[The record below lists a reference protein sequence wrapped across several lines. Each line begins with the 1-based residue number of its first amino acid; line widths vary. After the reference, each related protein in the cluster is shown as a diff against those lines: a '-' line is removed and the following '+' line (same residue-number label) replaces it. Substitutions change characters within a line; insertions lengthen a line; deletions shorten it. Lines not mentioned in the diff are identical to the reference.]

1 MSDLG
6 KQLDIFSTTLEKFK
20 FTKPIR
26 LIELFAGY
34 GSQSLALDYLGAD
47 YESFRICEWA
57 VNSILAYKELHFP
70 DDKKD
75 YSKNL
80 SDDELKQQLLDYG
93 ISADYNKPMTKEQ
106 ISRKS
111 GEWARKVYNAI
122 KSTHNLVD
130 VSKVTGKS
138 LTMRDRKRVQ
148 VMLTYSFP
156 CQDLSLAGKLGGMKE
171 GSGTRSSMIWEVGR
185 ILTELKEEK
194 QLPDVL
200 LMENVPQVC
209 GEKNRED
216 FNKWLN
222 FLENLGYQSYY
233 KILSATDYGIPQTR
247 RRCFVISLLGE
258 YYYDFPDGFPLELK
272 LKDMLED
279 SASDKYYLSEKMIKF
294 FYSNEAKQKEK
305 GNGFRFGV
313 SDGNVIAKT
322 ITTGA
327 GHRMDDNYIKVR
339 NVDEKYYLSKK
350 MIDYISETGT
360 KNFINNDCK
369 INLNIARTLTTEQDK
384 RAGTSN
390 YICNELPQE
399 SDLSV
404 FRIKE
409 KTKKGYA
416 EAHEGDGVY
425 INRHAQKRGVVQKGK
440 IQTIKT
446 SVDDIGVVVKNK
458 AIKETIEKNELPIGE
473 VRNLDIY
480 NRITSELSQTLT
492 LPNHNSQRLWDGLR
506 IRKLTPRECFR
517 LMGVRD
523 KDYDKLKGK
532 FSDIALYH
540 MAGDSIVV
548 NVLMAIFSQML

>member
-20 FTKPIR
+20 FTKTIR

-34 GSQSLALDYLGAD
+34 GSQALALDYLGAD

-57 VNSILAYKELHFP
+57 VNSILAYKELHFK
-70 DDKKD
+70 DDKTD

-80 SDDELKQQLLDYG
+80 SDDEVKHQLLEYG
-93 ISADYNKPMTKEQ
+93 ISVDYNKPMTKEQ
-106 ISRKS
+106 IFRKS

-122 KSTHNLVD
+122 KATHNLVD

-138 LTMRDRKRVQ
+138 LTMRERERERVQ
-148 VMLTYSFP
+148 VLLTYSFP

-171 GSGTRSSMIWEVGR
+171 GSGTRSSMIWQVGR
-185 ILTELKEEK
+185 ILTELKEEN

-200 LMENVPQVC
+200 IMENVPTVC
-209 GEKNRED
+209 GEKNKED

-258 YYYDFPDGFPLELK
+258 YYYDFPDGFPLQLK

-279 SASDKYYLSEKMIKF
+279 NCSEEYYLSEKIIKF
-294 FYSNEAKQKEK
+294 FYENEAKQKEK
-305 GNGFRFGV
+305 GNGFSFGV
-313 SDGNVIAKT
+313 SDGNVIART
-322 ITTGA
+322 ITTRA
-327 GHRMDDNYIKVR
+327 GSRMDDNYIKEK
-339 NVDEKYYLSKK
+339 NIDEKYYLSEK
-350 MIDYISETGT
+350 MINYISETGT
-360 KNFINNDCK
+360 KNFVNKDCK
-369 INLNIARTLTTEQDK
+369 INLNIARPLTTEPNK
-384 RAGTSN
+384 RASTSN
-390 YICNELPQE
+390 YICKELPKE
-399 SDLSV
+399 FDLNKLKV
-404 FRIKE
+404 NAKEYIKSI
-409 KTKKGYA
+409 
-416 EAHEGDGVY
+416 
-425 INRHAQKRGVVQKGK
+425 INN
-440 IQTIKT
+440 IK
-446 SVDDIGVVVKNK
+446 DKNL
-458 AIKETIEKNELPIGE
+458 KETIEKNELPIGE

-532 FSDIALYH
+532 FSDSALYH

>member
-6 KQLDIFSTTLEKFK
+6 KQLDIFSTTLEQFK

-57 VNSILAYKELHFP
+57 VNSILAYKELHFHG
-70 DDKKD
+70 DKTD
-75 YSKNL
+75 YSENL
-80 SDDELKQQLLDYG
+80 SDDEVKYQLFEYG
-93 ISADYNKPMTKEQ
+93 ISIDYNKPMTKEQ

-138 LTMRDRKRVQ
+138 LTMRERERVQ

-200 LMENVPQVC
+200 IMENVPTVC
-209 GEKNRED
+209 GEKNKED

-247 RRCFVISLLGE
+247 RRCFVVSLLGE

-279 SASDKYYLSEKMIKF
+279 NCSEKYYLSEKMIK
-294 FYSNEAKQKEK
+294 YITSNNDKWS
-305 GNGFRFGV
+305 GNNNRSLVNKSIASTLNTFE
-313 SDGNVIAKT
+313 GNRRCDA
-322 ITTGA
+322 
-327 GHRMDDNYIKVR
+327 
-339 NVDEKYYLSKK
+339 S
-350 MIDYISETGT
+350 
-360 KNFINNDCK
+360 NFIADGLPDDTDIKCLNNEQK
-369 INLNIARTLTTEQDK
+369 IA
-384 RAGTSN
+384 
-390 YICNELPQE
+390 
-399 SDLSV
+399 
-404 FRIKE
+404 IKE
-409 KTKKGYA
+409 KTKKCYT
-416 EAHEGDGVY
+416 EASEGDGVY
-425 INRHAQKRGVVQKGK
+425 INRPSQKRGVVQKGK

-458 AIKETIEKNELPIGE
+458 AIKETIEKNGLPIGE
-473 VRNLDIY
+473 VRNLDTY
-480 NRITSELSQTLT
+480 NRTTSELSQTLT

-506 IRKLTPRECFR
+506 IRKLTPRECFK

-523 KDYDKLKGK
+523 EDFDKLKGK

-540 MAGDSIVV
+540 MTGDSIVV

>member
-57 VNSILAYKELHFP
+57 VNSILAYKELHFY
-70 DDKKD
+70 DDKTD
-75 YSKNL
+75 YSENL
-80 SDDELKQQLLDYG
+80 SDDDVKHQLLDYG

-111 GEWARKVYNAI
+111 GKWARNVYNAI
-122 KSTHNLVD
+122 KATHNLVD

-138 LTMRDRKRVQ
+138 LTMRERERVQ

-200 LMENVPQVC
+200 IMENVPTVC
-209 GEKNRED
+209 GEKNKED

-233 KILSATDYGIPQTR
+233 KILLATDYGIPQTR
-247 RRCFVISLLGE
+247 RRCFVVSLLGE
-258 YYYDFPDGFPLELK
+258 YYYGFPDSFPLQLK

-279 SASDKYYLSEKMIKF
+279 NCSEKYYLSEKMIKF
-294 FYSNEAKQKEK
+294 FYENEAKQKEK
-305 GNGFRFGV
+305 GNGFSFGV

-322 ITTGA
+322 ITTRA
-327 GHRMDDNYIKVR
+327 GSRMDDNY
-339 NVDEKYYLSKK
+339 
-350 MIDYISETGT
+350 
-360 KNFINNDCK
+360 
-369 INLNIARTLTTEQDK
+369 
-384 RAGTSN
+384 
-390 YICNELPQE
+390 
-399 SDLSV
+399 
-404 FRIKE
+404 IKE

-425 INRHAQKRGVVQKGK
+425 INRPGQKRGVVQKGK

-458 AIKETIEKNELPIGE
+458 AIKETIEKNDLPIGE
-473 VRNLDIY
+473 VRNLDTY
-480 NRITSELSQTLT
+480 NRTASELSQTLT

-523 KDYDKLKGK
+523 KDFDKLKGK

>member
-6 KQLDIFSTTLEKFK
+6 KQLDIFSTTLEQFK

-57 VNSILAYKELHFP
+57 VNSILAYKELHFH
-70 DDKKD
+70 DDNKN
-75 YSKNL
+75 YSEGL
-80 SDDELKQQLLDYG
+80 SDDEVKQQLLDYG

-111 GEWARKVYNAI
+111 GKWARNVYNAI
-122 KSTHNLVD
+122 KATHNLVD

-138 LTMRDRKRVQ
+138 LTMREREIVQ

-200 LMENVPQVC
+200 IMENVPTVC
-209 GEKNRED
+209 CEKNKED

-258 YYYDFPDGFPLELK
+258 YFYDFPDGFPLKLK

-279 SASDKYYLSEKMIKF
+279 NCSEKYYLSEKMIK
-294 FYSNEAKQKEK
+294 YITANNDKWS
-305 GNGFRFGV
+305 GNNNRSLVNKSIASTLNTFE
-313 SDGNVIAKT
+313 GNRRCDA
-322 ITTGA
+322 
-327 GHRMDDNYIKVR
+327 
-339 NVDEKYYLSKK
+339 S
-350 MIDYISETGT
+350 
-360 KNFINNDCK
+360 NFIAYGLPDDTDIKCLNNEPK
-369 INLNIARTLTTEQDK
+369 IA
-384 RAGTSN
+384 
-390 YICNELPQE
+390 
-399 SDLSV
+399 
-404 FRIKE
+404 IKE

-425 INRHAQKRGVVQKGK
+425 INRPSQKRGVVQKGK

-473 VRNLDIY
+473 VRNLDTY
-480 NRITSELSQTLT
+480 NRTTSELSQTLT

-523 KDYDKLKGK
+523 KDFDKLKGK

>member
-1 MSDLG
+1 MSDLC
-6 KQLDIFSTTLEKFK
+6 KQLDIFSTTLEQFK

-70 DDKKD
+70 DDKTD
-75 YSKNL
+75 YSENL
-80 SDDELKQQLLDYG
+80 SDDEVKQQLLDYG

-111 GEWARKVYNAI
+111 GKWARNVYNAI

-138 LTMRDRKRVQ
+138 LTMKDRDRVN

-200 LMENVPQVC
+200 IMENVPTVC
-209 GEKNRED
+209 GEKNKED

-247 RRCFVISLLGE
+247 RRCFVISLLGD
-258 YYYDFPDGFPLELK
+258 YYYDFPGGFPLQLK

-279 SASDKYYLSEKMIKF
+279 E
-294 FYSNEAKQKEK
+294 
-305 GNGFRFGV
+305 
-313 SDGNVIAKT
+313 
-322 ITTGA
+322 
-327 GHRMDDNYIKVR
+327 
-339 NVDEKYYLSKK
+339 VDEKYYLSKK

-360 KNFINNDCK
+360 KNFSNNDCR
-369 INLNIARTLTTEQDK
+369 INLDIARTLTTEQDK

-399 SDLSV
+399 YDLSV

-425 INRHAQKRGVVQKGK
+425 INRPEQKRGVVQKGK

-446 SVDDIGVVVKNK
+446 SVDYIGVVVKNK
-458 AIKETIEKNELPIGE
+458 AIKETIEKNGLPIGE
-473 VRNLDIY
+473 VRNLDTY
-480 NRITSELSQTLT
+480 NRTTSELSQTLT

-523 KDYDKLKGK
+523 KDFDKLKGK
-532 FSDIALYH
+532 FSDVALYH

>member
-6 KQLDIFSTTLEKFK
+6 KQLDIFSTTLEQFK

-70 DDKKD
+70 DDKTD
-75 YSKNL
+75 YSENL
-80 SDDELKQQLLDYG
+80 SDDEVKKQLLYYG

-111 GEWARKVYNAI
+111 VKWSRDVYNAI
-122 KSTHNLVD
+122 KATHNLVD
-130 VSKVTGKS
+130 VSKVAGNS
-138 LTMRDRKRVQ
+138 LTMKERERVQ

-156 CQDLSLAGKLGGMKE
+156 CQDLSLAGKLCGMKE

-200 LMENVPQVC
+200 IMENVPTVC
-209 GEKNRED
+209 GEKNKED

-233 KILSATDYGIPQTR
+233 KILSATEYGIPQTR
-247 RRCFVISLLGE
+247 RRCFVVSLLGE
-258 YYYDFPDGFPLELK
+258 YYYDFPGGFPLKLK

-279 SASDKYYLSEKMIKF
+279 E
-294 FYSNEAKQKEK
+294 
-305 GNGFRFGV
+305 
-313 SDGNVIAKT
+313 
-322 ITTGA
+322 
-327 GHRMDDNYIKVR
+327 
-339 NVDEKYYLSKK
+339 VDEKYYLSKK

-360 KNFINNDCK
+360 KNFSNNDCR
-369 INLNIARTLTTEQDK
+369 INLNIARTLTTEPNK

-390 YICNELPQE
+390 YICKELPKE
-399 SDLSV
+399 FDLNKLKV
-404 FRIKE
+404 NAKEYIKSI
-409 KTKKGYA
+409 T
-416 EAHEGDGVY
+416 
-425 INRHAQKRGVVQKGK
+425 NN
-440 IQTIKT
+440 IK
-446 SVDDIGVVVKNK
+446 DKNL
-458 AIKETIEKNELPIGE
+458 KETIEKNELPIGE
-473 VRNLDIY
+473 VRNLDTY

-506 IRKLTPRECFR
+506 IRKLTPREYFR

-523 KDYDKLKGK
+523 EDYDKLKGK

>member
-1 MSDLG
+1 MQ
-6 KQLDIFSTTLEKFK
+6 QLSIFEQVYDTYKSK
-20 FTKPIR
+20 KPLR

-34 GSQSLALDYLGAD
+34 GSQALALKYMGV
-47 YESFRICEWA
+47 SFEHYRVCEW
-57 VNSILAYKELHFP
+57 NWKSNYAYSLMHDLYQEY
-70 DDKKD
+70 DTDMTKD
-75 YSKNL
+75 EIIKAL
-80 SDDELKQQLLDYG
+80 QGKGL
-93 ISADYNKPMTKEQ
+93 SADWNKPMEDTQ
-106 ISRKS
+106 ISRMK
-111 GEWARKVYNAI
+111 EEDLRHAYNAI
-122 KSTHNLVD
+122 RSTKNTIDISRTHGSDL
-130 VSKVTGKS
+130 GIEPRREREREY
-138 LTMRDRKRVQ
+138 LM
-148 VMLTYSFP
+148 TYSFP

-171 GSGTRSSMIWEVGR
+171 GSGTRSSMIWQVGR

-200 LMENVPQVC
+200 IMENVPTVC
-209 GEKNRED
+209 GEKNKED

-258 YYYDFPDGFPLELK
+258 YYYDFPDGFPLKLK

-279 SASDKYYLSEKMIKF
+279 NCSEKYYLSEKMIK
-294 FYSNEAKQKEK
+294 YITANNDKWS
-305 GNGFRFGV
+305 GNNNRSLVNKSIASTLNTFE
-313 SDGNVIAKT
+313 GNRRCDA
-322 ITTGA
+322 
-327 GHRMDDNYIKVR
+327 
-339 NVDEKYYLSKK
+339 S
-350 MIDYISETGT
+350 
-360 KNFINNDCK
+360 NFIADGLPDDTDIKCLNNEPK
-369 INLNIARTLTTEQDK
+369 IA
-384 RAGTSN
+384 
-390 YICNELPQE
+390 
-399 SDLSV
+399 
-404 FRIKE
+404 IKE

-425 INRHAQKRGVVQKGK
+425 INRPAQKRGVVQKGK

-458 AIKETIEKNELPIGE
+458 AIKEIIEKNDLPIGE
-473 VRNLDIY
+473 VRNLDTY
-480 NRITSELSQTLT
+480 KRTTSELSQTLIT
-492 LPNHNSQRLWDGLR
+492 TTNHQRLWDGLR

-540 MAGDSIVV
+540 MSGDSIVV

>member
-6 KQLDIFSTTLEKFK
+6 KQLDIFSTTLEQFK

-70 DDKKD
+70 DDKTD
-75 YSKNL
+75 YSENL
-80 SDDELKQQLLDYG
+80 SDDEVKKQLLYYG

-111 GEWARKVYNAI
+111 VKWSRDVYNAI
-122 KSTHNLVD
+122 KATHNLVD
-130 VSKVTGKS
+130 VSKVAGNS
-138 LTMRDRKRVQ
+138 LTMKERERVQ

-156 CQDLSLAGKLGGMKE
+156 CQDLSLAGKLCGMKE

-200 LMENVPQVC
+200 IMENVPTVC
-209 GEKNRED
+209 GEKNKED

-233 KILSATDYGIPQTR
+233 KIISATDYGIPQTR
-247 RRCFVISLLGE
+247 RRCFVVSLLGE
-258 YYYDFPDGFPLELK
+258 YYYDFPGGFPLKLK

-279 SASDKYYLSEKMIKF
+279 E
-294 FYSNEAKQKEK
+294 
-305 GNGFRFGV
+305 
-313 SDGNVIAKT
+313 
-322 ITTGA
+322 
-327 GHRMDDNYIKVR
+327 
-339 NVDEKYYLSKK
+339 VDEKYYLSKK

-360 KNFINNDCK
+360 KNFSNNDCR
-369 INLNIARTLTTEQDK
+369 INLNIARTLTTEPNK

-390 YICNELPQE
+390 YICKELPKE
-399 SDLSV
+399 FDLNKLKV
-404 FRIKE
+404 NAKEYIKSI
-409 KTKKGYA
+409 T
-416 EAHEGDGVY
+416 
-425 INRHAQKRGVVQKGK
+425 NN
-440 IQTIKT
+440 IK
-446 SVDDIGVVVKNK
+446 DKNL
-458 AIKETIEKNELPIGE
+458 KETIEKNELPIGE
-473 VRNLDIY
+473 VRNLDTY

-506 IRKLTPRECFR
+506 IRKLTPREYFR

-523 KDYDKLKGK
+523 EDYDKLKGK

>member
-57 VNSILAYKELHFP
+57 VNSILAYKELHFH
-70 DDKKD
+70 DDKTD

-80 SDDELKQQLLDYG
+80 SDDEVKKQLLDYG

-106 ISRKS
+106 IYRKS

-138 LTMRDRKRVQ
+138 LTMREREREIVQ

-247 RRCFVISLLGE
+247 RRCFVVSLLGE
-258 YYYDFPDGFPLELK
+258 YYYDFPGGFPLQLK

-279 SASDKYYLSEKMIKF
+279 E
-294 FYSNEAKQKEK
+294 
-305 GNGFRFGV
+305 
-313 SDGNVIAKT
+313 
-322 ITTGA
+322 
-327 GHRMDDNYIKVR
+327 
-339 NVDEKYYLSKK
+339 VDEKYYLSKK

-360 KNFINNDCK
+360 KNFSNNDCK

-384 RAGTSN
+384 RAGTTN

-409 KTKKGYA
+409 KTKKGYS

-425 INRHAQKRGVVQKGK
+425 INRPAQKRGVVQKGK

-473 VRNLDIY
+473 VRNLDTY
-480 NRITSELSQTLT
+480 NRTTSELSQTLT

-523 KDYDKLKGK
+523 KDYDKIKGK

>member
-6 KQLDIFSTTLEKFK
+6 KQLDIFSTTLEQFK

-57 VNSILAYKELHFP
+57 VNSILAYKELHFYN
-70 DDKKD
+70 DKTD

-80 SDDELKQQLLDYG
+80 RDDEVKYQLFEYG
-93 ISADYNKPMTKEQ
+93 ISVDYNKPMTKEQ
-106 ISRKS
+106 IFRKS
-111 GEWARKVYNAI
+111 GEWARNVYNAI
-122 KSTHNLVD
+122 KATHNLVD

-138 LTMRDRKRVQ
+138 LTMRERERVQ
-148 VMLTYSFP
+148 VLLTYSFP

-171 GSGTRSSMIWEVGR
+171 GSGTRSSMIWQVGR

-200 LMENVPQVC
+200 IMENVPTVC
-209 GEKNRED
+209 GEKNKED

-247 RRCFVISLLGE
+247 RRCFVVSLLGE

-279 SASDKYYLSEKMIKF
+279 NCSEKYYLSEKMI
-294 FYSNEAKQKEK
+294 
-305 GNGFRFGV
+305 
-313 SDGNVIAKT
+313 
-322 ITTGA
+322 
-327 GHRMDDNYIKVR
+327 NYI
-339 NVDEKYYLSKK
+339 SKT
-350 MIDYISETGT
+350 DT
-360 KNFINNDCK
+360 KNFVNKDCR
-369 INLNIARTLTTEQDK
+369 INLDIARTLTTEQNK
-384 RAGTSN
+384 RASTSN
-390 YICNELPQE
+390 YICKELPRE
-399 SDLSV
+399 FDLNKLKANAKEY
-404 FRIKE
+404 IKSI
-409 KTKKGYA
+409 T
-416 EAHEGDGVY
+416 
-425 INRHAQKRGVVQKGK
+425 NN
-440 IQTIKT
+440 IK
-446 SVDDIGVVVKNK
+446 DKNL
-458 AIKETIEKNELPIGE
+458 KETIEKNELPIGE
-473 VRNLDIY
+473 VRNLDTY
-480 NRITSELSQTLT
+480 NRTTSELSQTLT

-532 FSDIALYH
+532 FSDSALYH
-540 MAGDSIVV
+540 MSGDSIVV

>member
-6 KQLDIFSTTLEKFK
+6 KQLDIFSTTLEQFK

-57 VNSILAYKELHFP
+57 VNSILAYKELHFH
-70 DDKKD
+70 DDNKN
-75 YSKNL
+75 YSEGL
-80 SDDELKQQLLDYG
+80 SDDEVKQQLLYYG

-111 GEWARKVYNAI
+111 GKWARNVYNAI
-122 KSTHNLVD
+122 KATHNLVD

-138 LTMRDRKRVQ
+138 LTMREREIVQ

-200 LMENVPQVC
+200 IMENVPTVC
-209 GEKNRED
+209 CEKNKED

-258 YYYDFPDGFPLELK
+258 YFYDFPDGFPLKLK

-279 SASDKYYLSEKMIKF
+279 NCSEKYYLSEKMIK
-294 FYSNEAKQKEK
+294 YITANNDKWS
-305 GNGFRFGV
+305 GNNNRSLVNKSIASTLNTFE
-313 SDGNVIAKT
+313 GNRRCDA
-322 ITTGA
+322 
-327 GHRMDDNYIKVR
+327 
-339 NVDEKYYLSKK
+339 S
-350 MIDYISETGT
+350 
-360 KNFINNDCK
+360 NFIAYGLPDDTDIKCLNNEPK
-369 INLNIARTLTTEQDK
+369 I
-384 RAGTSN
+384 S
-390 YICNELPQE
+390 
-399 SDLSV
+399 
-404 FRIKE
+404 IKE

-425 INRHAQKRGVVQKGK
+425 INRPSQKRGVVQKGK

-473 VRNLDIY
+473 VRNLDTY
-480 NRITSELSQTLT
+480 NRTTSELSQTLT

-523 KDYDKLKGK
+523 KDFDKLKGK

>member
-80 SDDELKQQLLDYG
+80 SDDVVKQQLLDYG

-122 KSTHNLVD
+122 KATHNLVD

-138 LTMRDRKRVQ
+138 LTMRERERVQ

-209 GEKNRED
+209 GEKNKED

-247 RRCFVISLLGE
+247 RRCFVVSLLGE
-258 YYYDFPDGFPLELK
+258 YYYDFPGGFPLQLK

-279 SASDKYYLSEKMIKF
+279 E
-294 FYSNEAKQKEK
+294 
-305 GNGFRFGV
+305 
-313 SDGNVIAKT
+313 
-322 ITTGA
+322 
-327 GHRMDDNYIKVR
+327 
-339 NVDEKYYLSKK
+339 VDEKYYLSKK

-360 KNFINNDCK
+360 KNFSNNDCK

-384 RAGTSN
+384 RAGTTN

-425 INRHAQKRGVVQKGK
+425 INRPAQKRGVVQKGK
-440 IQTIKT
+440 IQNIKT

-458 AIKETIEKNELPIGE
+458 AIKEIIEKNELPIGE

-480 NRITSELSQTLT
+480 NKRVSELSQTLIT
-492 LPNHNSQRLWDGLR
+492 NTNHQRLWNGLR

>member
-6 KQLDIFSTTLEKFK
+6 KQLDIFSTTLEQFK

-57 VNSILAYKELHFP
+57 VNSILAYKELHFY
-70 DDKKD
+70 DDKTD

-80 SDDELKQQLLDYG
+80 SDDEVKYQLFEYG
-93 ISADYNKPMTKEQ
+93 ISVDYNKPMTKEQ
-106 ISRKS
+106 IFKKS
-111 GEWARKVYNAI
+111 GEWARNVYNAI
-122 KSTHNLVD
+122 KATHNLVD

-138 LTMRDRKRVQ
+138 LTMRERERVQ

-171 GSGTRSSMIWEVGR
+171 GSGTRSSMIWQVGR

-200 LMENVPQVC
+200 IMENVPTVC
-209 GEKNRED
+209 GEKNKED

-258 YYYDFPDGFPLELK
+258 YYYDFPDGFPLQLK

-279 SASDKYYLSEKMIKF
+279 NCSEEYYLSEKMIKF
-294 FYSNEAKQKEK
+294 FYGNETKQKEK
-305 GNGFRFGV
+305 GNGFSFGV
-313 SDGNVIAKT
+313 SDGNVIART
-322 ITTGA
+322 ITTRA
-327 GHRMDDNYIKVR
+327 GSRMDDNFIKEK
-339 NVDEKYYLSKK
+339 NIDEKYYLSEK
-350 MIDYISETGT
+350 MINYISKTGT
-360 KNFINNDCK
+360 KNFANKDCR
-369 INLNIARTLTTEQDK
+369 INLDIARTLTTEQNK
-384 RAGTSN
+384 RAGTTN

-409 KTKKGYA
+409 KTKKGYS

-425 INRHAQKRGVVQKGK
+425 INRPAQKRGVVQKGK

-458 AIKETIEKNELPIGE
+458 AIKEIIEKNELPIGG

-480 NRITSELSQTLT
+480 NKRVSELSQTLIT
-492 LPNHNSQRLWDGLR
+492 TTNHQRVWSGLR

-532 FSDIALYH
+532 FSDSALYH

>member
-1 MSDLG
+1 
-6 KQLDIFSTTLEKFK
+6 
-20 FTKPIR
+20 
-26 LIELFAGY
+26 
-34 GSQSLALDYLGAD
+34 
-47 YESFRICEWA
+47 
-57 VNSILAYKELHFP
+57 
-70 DDKKD
+70 
-75 YSKNL
+75 
-80 SDDELKQQLLDYG
+80 
-93 ISADYNKPMTKEQ
+93 
-106 ISRKS
+106 
-111 GEWARKVYNAI
+111 
-122 KSTHNLVD
+122 
-130 VSKVTGKS
+130 
-138 LTMRDRKRVQ
+138 
-148 VMLTYSFP
+148 MLTYSFP

-200 LMENVPQVC
+200 IMENVPTVC
-209 GEKNRED
+209 GEKNKED

-247 RRCFVISLLGE
+247 RRCFVVSLLGE
-258 YYYDFPDGFPLELK
+258 YYYDFPGGFQLQLK

-279 SASDKYYLSEKMIKF
+279 EVDEKYYLSEKMIKF
-294 FYSNEAKQKEK
+294 FYNNEAKKKEK

-339 NVDEKYYLSKK
+339 KVDEKYYLSEK
-350 MIDYISETGT
+350 MIKYITANNDKWSGNNNRSLVNKSIASTLNTFEGNRRCDAS
-360 KNFINNDCK
+360 NFIADGLPDDTDIKCLNNEPK
-369 INLNIARTLTTEQDK
+369 IA
-384 RAGTSN
+384 
-390 YICNELPQE
+390 
-399 SDLSV
+399 
-404 FRIKE
+404 IKE

-416 EAHEGDGVY
+416 EAHEGDGIY
-425 INRHAQKRGVVQKGK
+425 INRPDQKRGVVQKGK

-458 AIKETIEKNELPIGE
+458 AIKETIVKNELPIGE
-473 VRNLDIY
+473 VRNLDTY
-480 NRITSELSQTLT
+480 NRTTSELSQTLT

-548 NVLMAIFSQML
+548 NVLMAIFSKML

>member
-6 KQLDIFSTTLEKFK
+6 KQLDIFSTTLEQFK

-34 GSQSLALDYLGAD
+34 GSQSLALDYLGAN

-57 VNSILAYKELHFP
+57 VNSILAYKELHFH
-70 DDKKD
+70 DDKTD

-80 SDDELKQQLLDYG
+80 SDDEVKYQLFEYG
-93 ISADYNKPMTKEQ
+93 ISVDYNKPMTKEQ
-106 ISRKS
+106 IFRKS
-111 GEWARKVYNAI
+111 GEWARNVYNAI
-122 KSTHNLVD
+122 KATHNLVD

-138 LTMRDRKRVQ
+138 LTMRERERERVQ
-148 VMLTYSFP
+148 VLLTYSFP

-171 GSGTRSSMIWEVGR
+171 GSGTRSSMIWQVGR

-200 LMENVPQVC
+200 IMENVPTVC
-209 GEKNRED
+209 GENNKED

-258 YYYDFPDGFPLELK
+258 YYYDFPGGFKLQLK

-279 SASDKYYLSEKMIKF
+279 E
-294 FYSNEAKQKEK
+294 
-305 GNGFRFGV
+305 
-313 SDGNVIAKT
+313 
-322 ITTGA
+322 
-327 GHRMDDNYIKVR
+327 
-339 NVDEKYYLSKK
+339 VDEKYYLSKK

-360 KNFINNDCK
+360 KNFGNNDCK
-369 INLNIARTLTTEQDK
+369 INLNIARPLTTGPNK

-390 YICNELPQE
+390 YICKELPRE
-399 SDLSV
+399 FDLNKLKV
-404 FRIKE
+404 NAKEYIKSI
-409 KTKKGYA
+409 T
-416 EAHEGDGVY
+416 
-425 INRHAQKRGVVQKGK
+425 NN
-440 IQTIKT
+440 IK
-446 SVDDIGVVVKNK
+446 DKNL
-458 AIKETIEKNELPIGE
+458 KETIEKNELPIGE
-473 VRNLDIY
+473 VRNLDTY

-532 FSDIALYH
+532 FSDSALYH
-540 MAGDSIVV
+540 MSGDSIVV

>member
-47 YESFRICEWA
+47 YESFCICEWA
-57 VNSILAYKELHFP
+57 VNSILAYKELHFQ
-70 DDKKD
+70 DDKTD

-80 SDDELKQQLLDYG
+80 SNDEVKQQLLDYG

-106 ISRKS
+106 ISRKP
-111 GEWARKVYNAI
+111 GKWARDVYNAI
-122 KSTHNLVD
+122 KATHNLVD
-130 VSKVTGKS
+130 VSKVTGNS
-138 LTMRDRKRVQ
+138 LTMKERDRVQ

-200 LMENVPQVC
+200 IMENVPTVC
-209 GEKNRED
+209 GEKNKED

-247 RRCFVISLLGE
+247 RRCFVVSLLGE
-258 YYYDFPDGFPLELK
+258 YYYDFPGGFPLQLK

-279 SASDKYYLSEKMIKF
+279 E
-294 FYSNEAKQKEK
+294 
-305 GNGFRFGV
+305 
-313 SDGNVIAKT
+313 
-322 ITTGA
+322 
-327 GHRMDDNYIKVR
+327 
-339 NVDEKYYLSKK
+339 VDEKYYLSKK
-350 MIDYISETGT
+350 MIKYITANNDKWSGNNNRSLVNKSIASTLNTFEGNRRCDAS
-360 KNFINNDCK
+360 NFIADGLPDDTDIKFLSNEPK
-369 INLNIARTLTTEQDK
+369 I
-384 RAGTSN
+384 S
-390 YICNELPQE
+390 
-399 SDLSV
+399 
-404 FRIKE
+404 IKE

-425 INRHAQKRGVVQKGK
+425 INRPEQKRGVVQKGK

-446 SVDDIGVVVKNK
+446 SVDDIGVVVRNK
-458 AIKETIEKNELPIGE
+458 AIKETIEKNGLPIGE
-473 VRNLDIY
+473 VRNLDTY
-480 NRITSELSQTLT
+480 NRKISELSQTLT

-523 KDYDKLKGK
+523 EDYDKLKGK

-540 MAGDSIVV
+540 MAGDSIVI
-548 NVLMAIFSQML
+548 NVLIAIFSQML

>member
-1 MSDLG
+1 M
-6 KQLDIFSTTLEKFK
+6 
-20 FTKPIR
+20 
-26 LIELFAGY
+26 
-34 GSQSLALDYLGAD
+34 
-47 YESFRICEWA
+47 
-57 VNSILAYKELHFP
+57 
-70 DDKKD
+70 
-75 YSKNL
+75 
-80 SDDELKQQLLDYG
+80 
-93 ISADYNKPMTKEQ
+93 
-106 ISRKS
+106 
-111 GEWARKVYNAI
+111 
-122 KSTHNLVD
+122 
-130 VSKVTGKS
+130 
-138 LTMRDRKRVQ
+138 
-148 VMLTYSFP
+148 TYSFP
-156 CQDLSLAGKLGGMKE
+156 CQDLSIAGKLGGMKE
-171 GSGTRSSMIWEVGR
+171 GSGTRSSMIWQVGR

-209 GEKNRED
+209 GEKNKED

-222 FLENLGYQSYY
+222 FLENLGYKSYY

-258 YYYDFPDGFPLELK
+258 YYYDFPGGFPLQLK

-279 SASDKYYLSEKMIKF
+279 EVDEKYYLSEKMIKF
-294 FYSNEAKQKEK
+294 FYENEAKQKEK
-305 GNGFRFGV
+305 GNGFSFGV
-313 SDGNVIAKT
+313 SDGNVIART
-322 ITTGA
+322 ITTISGS
-327 GHRMDDNYIKVR
+327 RMDDNYIKER
-339 NVDEKYYLSKK
+339 NIDEKYYLSKK

-360 KNFINNDCK
+360 KNFSNNDCK
-369 INLNIARTLTTEQDK
+369 INLNIARTLTTDQNK

-425 INRHAQKRGVVQKGK
+425 INRPGQKRGVVQKGK

-523 KDYDKLKGK
+523 EDFDKIKDK
-532 FSDIALYH
+532 FSDSTLYH
-540 MAGDSIVV
+540 LAGDSIVTT
-548 NVLMAIFSQML
+548 VLMAVLAPMFDKEEKFDYREKENERTERHSKS

>member
-1 MSDLG
+1 
-6 KQLDIFSTTLEKFK
+6 
-20 FTKPIR
+20 
-26 LIELFAGY
+26 
-34 GSQSLALDYLGAD
+34 
-47 YESFRICEWA
+47 
-57 VNSILAYKELHFP
+57 
-70 DDKKD
+70 
-75 YSKNL
+75 
-80 SDDELKQQLLDYG
+80 
-93 ISADYNKPMTKEQ
+93 
-106 ISRKS
+106 
-111 GEWARKVYNAI
+111 
-122 KSTHNLVD
+122 
-130 VSKVTGKS
+130 
-138 LTMRDRKRVQ
+138 
-148 VMLTYSFP
+148 MLTYSFP

-209 GEKNRED
+209 GEKNKED

-247 RRCFVISLLGE
+247 RRCFVVSLLGE
-258 YYYDFPDGFPLELK
+258 YYYDFPGGFPLKLK

-279 SASDKYYLSEKMIKF
+279 E
-294 FYSNEAKQKEK
+294 
-305 GNGFRFGV
+305 V
-313 SDGNVIAKT
+313 
-322 ITTGA
+322 
-327 GHRMDDNYIKVR
+327 DD
-339 NVDEKYYLSKK
+339 KYYLSKK
-350 MIDYISETGT
+350 MIGYISETGT
-360 KNFINNDCK
+360 KNFSNNDCK

-384 RAGTSN
+384 RAGTTN

-404 FRIKE
+404 LRIKE
-409 KTKKGYA
+409 KTKKGHS

-425 INRHAQKRGVVQKGK
+425 INRPDQKRGVVQKGK
-440 IQTIKT
+440 TQTIKT

-473 VRNLDIY
+473 IRNLDTY
-480 NRITSELSQTLT
+480 NRTTSELSQTLT

-523 KDYDKLKGK
+523 EDYDKLKGK

>member
-6 KQLDIFSTTLEKFK
+6 KQLDIFSTTLEQFK

-34 GSQSLALDYLGAD
+34 GSQALALDYLGAD

-70 DDKKD
+70 YDKTD

-80 SDDELKQQLLDYG
+80 SDDEVKYQLFEYG

-106 ISRKS
+106 IYRKS

-138 LTMRDRKRVQ
+138 LTMREREREIVQ

-247 RRCFVISLLGE
+247 RRCFVVSLLGE
-258 YYYDFPDGFPLELK
+258 YYYDFPGGFPLQLK

-279 SASDKYYLSEKMIKF
+279 E
-294 FYSNEAKQKEK
+294 
-305 GNGFRFGV
+305 
-313 SDGNVIAKT
+313 
-322 ITTGA
+322 
-327 GHRMDDNYIKVR
+327 
-339 NVDEKYYLSKK
+339 VDEKYYLSKK

-360 KNFINNDCK
+360 KNFSNNDCK

-384 RAGTSN
+384 RAGTTN

-409 KTKKGYA
+409 KTKKGYS

-425 INRHAQKRGVVQKGK
+425 INRPAQKRGVVQKGK

-473 VRNLDIY
+473 VRNLDTY
-480 NRITSELSQTLT
+480 NRTTSELSQTLT

-523 KDYDKLKGK
+523 KDYDKIKGK

>member
-57 VNSILAYKELHFP
+57 VNSILAYKELHFK
-70 DDKKD
+70 DDKTD

-80 SDDELKQQLLDYG
+80 SDDEVKHQLLDYG
-93 ISADYNKPMTKEQ
+93 ISSDYNKPMTKEQ

-111 GEWARKVYNAI
+111 GKWARNVYNAI

-138 LTMRDRKRVQ
+138 ITMRERERVQ

-156 CQDLSLAGKLGGMKE
+156 FQDLSLAGKLGGMKE
-171 GSGTRSSMIWEVGR
+171 GSGTRSSMIWQVGR

-209 GEKNRED
+209 GEKNKED

-233 KILSATDYGIPQTR
+233 KILSATEYGIPQTR
-247 RRCFVISLLGE
+247 RRCFVVSLLGE
-258 YYYDFPDGFPLELK
+258 YYYDFPDGFKLELK

-279 SASDKYYLSEKMIKF
+279 EVDEKYYLSEKMIK
-294 FYSNEAKQKEK
+294 YITANNDKWS
-305 GNGFRFGV
+305 GNNNRSLV
-313 SDGNVIAKT
+313 NKSIASTLNTLEGNRRCDA
-322 ITTGA
+322 
-327 GHRMDDNYIKVR
+327 
-339 NVDEKYYLSKK
+339 S
-350 MIDYISETGT
+350 
-360 KNFINNDCK
+360 NFIADGLPDDTDIKCFNNKPK
-369 INLNIARTLTTEQDK
+369 IA
-384 RAGTSN
+384 
-390 YICNELPQE
+390 
-399 SDLSV
+399 
-404 FRIKE
+404 IKE

-425 INRHAQKRGVVQKGK
+425 INRPEQKRGVVQKGK

-458 AIKETIEKNELPIGE
+458 AIKEIIEKNELPIGE

-480 NRITSELSQTLT
+480 NKRVSELSQTLIT
-492 LPNHNSQRLWDGLR
+492 TTNHQRLWNGLR

-548 NVLMAIFSQML
+548 NILMAIFLQML

>member
-57 VNSILAYKELHFP
+57 VNSILAYKELHFQ

-80 SDDELKQQLLDYG
+80 SDDEVKYQLFEYG
-93 ISADYNKPMTKEQ
+93 ISIDYNKPMTKEQ
-106 ISRKS
+106 IFRKS
-111 GEWARKVYNAI
+111 GEWARNVYNAI
-122 KSTHNLVD
+122 KATHNLVD

-138 LTMRDRKRVQ
+138 LTMRERERVQ
-148 VMLTYSFP
+148 VLLTYSFP

-200 LMENVPQVC
+200 MMENVPQVC
-209 GEKNRED
+209 GEKNKED

-247 RRCFVISLLGE
+247 RRCFVVSLLGE
-258 YYYDFPDGFPLELK
+258 YYYDFPGGFQLQLK

-279 SASDKYYLSEKMIKF
+279 E
-294 FYSNEAKQKEK
+294 
-305 GNGFRFGV
+305 
-313 SDGNVIAKT
+313 
-322 ITTGA
+322 
-327 GHRMDDNYIKVR
+327 
-339 NVDEKYYLSKK
+339 VDEKYYLSKK
-350 MIDYISETGT
+350 MI
-360 KNFINNDCK
+360 NFFYENEANQKEKGNGFSFGVSDG
-369 INLNIARTLTTEQDK
+369 NVIARTITT
-384 RAGTSN
+384 RAGSRMDDN
-390 YICNELPQE
+390 
-399 SDLSV
+399 
-404 FRIKE
+404 FIKE

-425 INRHAQKRGVVQKGK
+425 INRPDQKRGVVQKGK

-473 VRNLDIY
+473 VRNLDTY

-532 FSDIALYH
+532 FSDSALYH
-540 MAGDSIVV
+540 MTGDSIVV

>member
-6 KQLDIFSTTLEKFK
+6 KQLDIFSTILEQFK

-70 DDKKD
+70 DDKTD
-75 YSKNL
+75 YSENL
-80 SDDELKQQLLDYG
+80 SDDEVKQQLLDYG

-111 GEWARKVYNAI
+111 GKWSRNVYNAI
-122 KSTHNLVD
+122 KATHNLVD

-138 LTMRDRKRVQ
+138 LTMRERERVQ
-148 VMLTYSFP
+148 VLLTYSFP

-200 LMENVPQVC
+200 IMENVPTVC
-209 GEKNRED
+209 GEKNKED

-222 FLENLGYQSYY
+222 FLENIGYQSYY

-247 RRCFVISLLGE
+247 RRCFVVSLLGE
-258 YYYDFPDGFPLELK
+258 YYYDFPGGFPLKLK

-279 SASDKYYLSEKMIKF
+279 EVDEKYYLSEKTIKF
-294 FYSNEAKQKEK
+294 FYENEANQKEK
-305 GNGFRFGV
+305 GNGFSFGV
-313 SDGNVIAKT
+313 SDGDVIART
-322 ITTGA
+322 ITTRA
-327 GHRMDDNYIKVR
+327 GSRMDDNYIKER
-339 NVDEKYYLSKK
+339 NIDEKYYLSV
-350 MIDYISETGT
+350 
-360 KNFINNDCK
+360 
-369 INLNIARTLTTEQDK
+369 L
-384 RAGTSN
+384 
-390 YICNELPQE
+390 
-399 SDLSV
+399 
-404 FRIKE
+404 RIKE

-425 INRHAQKRGVVQKGK
+425 INRPEQKRGVVQKWK

-458 AIKETIEKNELPIGE
+458 AIKETIEKNGLPIGE
-473 VRNLDIY
+473 VRNLDTY
-480 NRITSELSQTLT
+480 NRTTSELSQTLT

>member
-57 VNSILAYKELHFP
+57 VNSILAYKELHFY
-70 DDKKD
+70 DDKTD
-75 YSKNL
+75 YSENL
-80 SDDELKQQLLDYG
+80 SDDDVKHQLLDYG

-111 GEWARKVYNAI
+111 GKWARNVYNAI
-122 KSTHNLVD
+122 KATHNLVD

-138 LTMRDRKRVQ
+138 LTMRERERVQ

-200 LMENVPQVC
+200 IMENVPTVC
-209 GEKNRED
+209 GEKNKED

-233 KILSATDYGIPQTR
+233 KILLATDYGIPQTR
-247 RRCFVISLLGE
+247 RRCFVVSLLGE
-258 YYYDFPDGFPLELK
+258 YYYGFPDSFPLQLK

-279 SASDKYYLSEKMIKF
+279 NCSEKYYLSEKMIKF
-294 FYSNEAKQKEK
+294 FYENEAKQKEK
-305 GNGFRFGV
+305 GNGFSFGV

-322 ITTGA
+322 ITTRA
-327 GHRMDDNYIKVR
+327 GSRMDDNY
-339 NVDEKYYLSKK
+339 
-350 MIDYISETGT
+350 
-360 KNFINNDCK
+360 
-369 INLNIARTLTTEQDK
+369 
-384 RAGTSN
+384 
-390 YICNELPQE
+390 
-399 SDLSV
+399 
-404 FRIKE
+404 IKE

-425 INRHAQKRGVVQKGK
+425 INRPGQKRGVVQKGK

-458 AIKETIEKNELPIGE
+458 AIKETIEKNDLPIGE
-473 VRNLDIY
+473 VRNLDTY
-480 NRITSELSQTLT
+480 NRTASELSQTLT
-492 LPNHNSQRLWDGLR
+492 LPNRNSQRLWEGLR

-523 KDYDKLKGK
+523 KDFDKLKGK

>member
-57 VNSILAYKELHFP
+57 VNSILAYKELHFH
-70 DDKKD
+70 DDKTD

-80 SDDELKQQLLDYG
+80 SDDEVKKQLLDYG
-93 ISADYNKPMTKEQ
+93 ISSDYNKPMTKEQ
-106 ISRKS
+106 IYRKS

-138 LTMRDRKRVQ
+138 LTMREREREIVQ

-247 RRCFVISLLGE
+247 RRCFVVSLLGE
-258 YYYDFPDGFPLELK
+258 YYYDFPGGFPLQLK

-279 SASDKYYLSEKMIKF
+279 E
-294 FYSNEAKQKEK
+294 
-305 GNGFRFGV
+305 
-313 SDGNVIAKT
+313 
-322 ITTGA
+322 
-327 GHRMDDNYIKVR
+327 
-339 NVDEKYYLSKK
+339 VDEKYYLSKK

-360 KNFINNDCK
+360 KNFSNNDCK

-384 RAGTSN
+384 RAGTTN

-409 KTKKGYA
+409 KTKKGYS

-425 INRHAQKRGVVQKGK
+425 INRPAQKRGVVQKGK

-473 VRNLDIY
+473 VRNLDTY
-480 NRITSELSQTLT
+480 NRTTSELSQTLT

-523 KDYDKLKGK
+523 KDYDKIKGK

>member
-26 LIELFAGY
+26 LIEFFAGY

-70 DDKKD
+70 DDKTD
-75 YSKNL
+75 YSENL
-80 SDDELKQQLLDYG
+80 SDDEVKQQLLDYG

-148 VMLTYSFP
+148 VLLTYSFP

-200 LMENVPQVC
+200 IMENVPTVC
-209 GEKNRED
+209 GEKNKED

-247 RRCFVISLLGE
+247 RRCFVVSLLGD
-258 YYYDFPDGFPLELK
+258 YYYDFPDGFKLKLK

-279 SASDKYYLSEKMIKF
+279 SASEKYYLSEKMIK
-294 FYSNEAKQKEK
+294 YITANNDKWS
-305 GNGFRFGV
+305 GNNNRSLVNKSIASTLNTFE
-313 SDGNVIAKT
+313 GNRRCDA
-322 ITTGA
+322 
-327 GHRMDDNYIKVR
+327 
-339 NVDEKYYLSKK
+339 S
-350 MIDYISETGT
+350 
-360 KNFINNDCK
+360 NFIADGLPDDTDIKCFNNEPK
-369 INLNIARTLTTEQDK
+369 IA
-384 RAGTSN
+384 
-390 YICNELPQE
+390 
-399 SDLSV
+399 
-404 FRIKE
+404 IKE

-425 INRHAQKRGVVQKGK
+425 INRHDQKRGVVQKEK

-458 AIKETIEKNELPIGE
+458 AIKEIIEKNELPIGE

-480 NRITSELSQTLT
+480 NKRVSELSQTLIT
-492 LPNHNSQRLWDGLR
+492 TTNHQRVWNGLR